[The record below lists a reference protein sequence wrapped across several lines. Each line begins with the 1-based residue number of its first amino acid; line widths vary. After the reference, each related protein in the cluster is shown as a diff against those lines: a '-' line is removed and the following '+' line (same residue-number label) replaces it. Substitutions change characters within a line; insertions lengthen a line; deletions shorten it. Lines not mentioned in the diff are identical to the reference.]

1 MHLNFKN
8 SSSSRRLYSVLHNGS
23 NDYIGN
29 LINATLISSD
39 AILNI
44 SYVFNI
50 TDEAIV
56 CSMDDEY
63 SCDIDF
69 IDNAIQTTNNKGNLS
84 VKGIHYI
91 LHLYL
96 HLSKHADTPIRRKSL
111 SNHSSNLHLY
121 LFEMSISIF

>member
-29 LINATLISSD
+29 LINATLTSSD

-56 CSMDDEY
+56 CSMDGEY

-91 LHLYL
+91 LYFYF
-96 HLSKHADTPIRRKSL
+96 HLSKHAETA
-111 SNHSSNLHLY
+111 
-121 LFEMSISIF
+121 